1 MSIQHHISEELLLDY
16 ATGQLSEGW
25 RIAVATHLA
34 LCPSCRRR
42 LAVMEMTGGALIAEP
57 VDEEATQ
64 EAASDESASWESLRK
79 RLAADRAQT
88 PDAGRPV
95 KAKAPARAGQTV
107 LPEPLRSYVG
117 GDVDTVK
124 WRPLGRG
131 AYHLPIE
138 TDDGTARVRLLRIP
152 AGKPV
157 PEHGHR
163 GRELTLVLSG
173 SFHDGDDLFAR
184 GDFEEAD
191 ETLQHQ
197 PIATEGEDCICLA
210 VTDAPL
216 KFRSWLV
223 RAVQPIIGI

>member
-79 RLAADRAQT
+79 RLAADRAHT
-88 PDAGRPV
+88 SDAERPV
-95 KAKAPARAGQTV
+95 NAKASSQAGQTV